1 MLKDRR
7 LQIAKPT
14 LKPNFLCS
22 RFCYILR
29 EFELRHNRYAF
40 CRVALV
46 DKIAIPLPV
55 QSCAEGM
62 VSYPKL
68 AN

>member
-1 MLKDRR
+1 MLP
-7 LQIAKPT
+7 I
-14 LKPNFLCS
+14 
-22 RFCYILR
+22 CYILR

-62 VSYPKL
+62 VSYPELTNQPFRRSRFHRSANAL
-68 AN
+68 AKP

>member
-1 MLKDRR
+1 MLP
-7 LQIAKPT
+7 I
-14 LKPNFLCS
+14 
-22 RFCYILR
+22 CYILR
-29 EFELRHNRYAF
+29 ESELRHNRYAF

-68 AN
+68 ANEPFRGSHFHSSGNALSKP

>member
-1 MLKDRR
+1 MLP
-7 LQIAKPT
+7 I
-14 LKPNFLCS
+14 
-22 RFCYILR
+22 CYILR

-46 DKIAIPLPV
+46 GKIAIPLPV

-62 VSYPKL
+62 VSYPEL

>member
-1 MLKDRR
+1 MLP
-7 LQIAKPT
+7 I
-14 LKPNFLCS
+14 
-22 RFCYILR
+22 CYILR

-46 DKIAIPLPV
+46 EKIAIPLPV

-68 AN
+68 ANQPFCRSHFHSSGNALSKP

>member
-1 MLKDRR
+1 MLP
-7 LQIAKPT
+7 I
-14 LKPNFLCS
+14 
-22 RFCYILR
+22 CYILR
-29 EFELRHNRYAF
+29 EFELRHSRYAF

-46 DKIAIPLPV
+46 GKIAILLPV